1 MLNTPCRLFFPLDFS
16 LVAETFQEME
26 KTSSRISL
34 TDHLV
39 SLFKKTPDDVIKKMV
54 YLIQGKLYPDYEG
67 IELGVGEKLTIRSIA
82 DSIGISIREVEDVY
96 AKLGDLGETT
106 AKISMKK
113 YQQTFFSEKITVDRV
128 YKTFEK
134 IAKTSGPRSQLTKL
148 RLVNSLLND
157 ATPLESKYI
166 IKFLLGNLR
175 LGIADFTIIDALSI
189 TFTGDKS
196 NRKFIEN
203 SYNICSDL
211 GTVAETLAVKGING
225 LKELKITPLRPIRP
239 MLAGRVSGPAEALE
253 RADNII
259 SAEFK
264 LDGERV
270 QIHKDNS
277 KIELFSR
284 SLEKITSHYPDIV
297 DPIKNLKVDKLIL
310 EGEIVPINILN
321 NKIQPF
327 QELMHRKRKYNIT
340 EIVKKY
346 PINIYLFDILYYHDI
361 DCTKYEYIKRRE
373 ILENIL
379 KNKTK
384 GIIDLVK
391 QKTATNSKQIK
402 RFFSLAT
409 QNGCEG
415 LMLKQ
420 LNGQYRAG
428 AREYLWMKLK
438 REYDSTMGDSFDLTV
453 VGALLGKGKRTGYY
467 GALLLAVYDKETNT
481 FQSTCKV
488 GTGFSDANLEFLYND
503 LKKDIIKEKHHNV
516 IANMKMDIWFKPRIV
531 LEVIA
536 SEITLSP
543 SHTAAINSIRENF
556 GLALRFPKYSGK
568 IRFDKNPEDSTTAQE
583 LIDIYKMQVKKT

>member
-1 MLNTPCRLFFPLDFS
+1 MLNRPCRLFFPLDFS
-16 LVAETFQEME
+16 LVVETFQEME
-26 KTSSRISL
+26 KTNSRISL

-39 SLFKKTPDDVIKKMV
+39 SLFKKTPHDVIKKIV

-67 IELGVGEKLTIRSIA
+67 IELGVAEKLTIRSIA

-96 AKLGDLGETT
+96 AQLGDLGEAT

-157 ATPLESKYI
+157 ATPIESKYI

-196 NRKFIEN
+196 NRKIIEN

-211 GTVAETLAVKGING
+211 GAVAEILAVKEING
-225 LKELKITPLRPIRP
+225 LKEIKITPFKPIRP
-239 MLAGRVSGPAEALE
+239 MLAGRVSGPKEALE
-253 RADNII
+253 RADNIV

-297 DPIKNLKVDKLIL
+297 DPIKNLKVDKLIV

-327 QELMHRKRKYNIT
+327 QELMHRKRKHNIT

-346 PINIYLFDILYYHDI
+346 PINLYLFDILYYDDI

-379 KNKTK
+379 KNKMN

-391 QKTATNSKQIK
+391 QKTANNSKQIK

-409 QNGCEG
+409 KNGCEG

-420 LNGQYRAG
+420 LNSQYRAG

-438 REYDSTMGDSFDLTV
+438 REYDSTTGDSFDLTV
-453 VGALLGKGKRTGYY
+453 VGALLGRGKRTGYY
-467 GALLLAVYDKETNT
+467 GALLLAVYDEKTNT

-488 GTGFSDANLEFLYND
+488 GTGFSDANLEFLYNE
-503 LKKDIIKEKHHNV
+503 LKKDIIREKYRNV
-516 IANMKMDIWFKPRIV
+516 ITNMKMDIWFKPRIV

-543 SHTAAINSIRENF
+543 SHTAAIHSIRINF
-556 GLALRFPKYSGK
+556 GLALRFPKFSGK